1 MDLLHL
7 SKGEFDISNDFCF
20 LVWNSLFTGAAA
32 FEGIVSEREHV
43 DDGEVPQECHHL
55 QGEYDVSDHS

>member
-7 SKGEFDISNDFCF
+7 SKGEFDISNNFCI
-20 LVWNSLFTGAAA
+20 LVWNSLLAGAAP

-43 DDGEVPQECHHL
+43 DDGEVPQECYHL
-55 QGEYDVSDHS
+55 Q